1 MASKRTSKR
10 FISKIPPKT
19 AERIVAISLQHPELG
34 ALRLVPLLNKKR
46 ISVSATTIQRILR
59 RQGLQN
65 REKRLA
71 KIKKQAQIKKHAK
84 KARKPKLP
92 PKKPATKITD
102 DVAERII
109 TASLHNPNF
118 GAGRLVPLLKKEG
131 IFTSSSAIYRIL
143 KRSGLQTR
151 EKRLAKAAETIA
163 EPGIIPKMFPE
174 KVLPEVEDR
183 IVELSL
189 QNPDYGARRLEPLLH
204 QEEIL
209 ISASAVYRILKRNNL
224 ENRQKRLLK
233 LEVGQALE
241 LPPAPDLEGL
251 EPITE
256 AAEIKLTPAVDPVP
270 EPVFEPAVAVPI
282 PPEDETPA
290 PAEEPELLP
299 GLSVAAPAQP
309 ERPPVRKSLTKSI
322 KKRSHW
328 VFYPLYLLLF
338 VLIAYLGFHAMQTIQ
353 YAQLETGIL
362 TASDSTTVG
371 IAANPDATERPL
383 DGYRKIWERNLFNI
397 TKPTEPDS
405 QKKVSLEKIAL
416 AKKEL
421 GLELVG
427 TVVADDPN
435 LSRAI
440 IDNRSIRKQEAYR
453 EGDTA
458 GKVRIKRILR
468 NNVVI
473 TTVNGD
479 ELLTVEIKESGKSAS
494 STQTQN
500 IGSQSS
506 SAQQATG
513 TQRQTARTS
522 SIRLKR
528 DEVAD
533 SLADI
538 DGLMQQMKIAPYK
551 SGDQAAGFRLGSIT
565 RDSVLRKMGLRS
577 RDVIVGIDD
586 ETITSP
592 DQASGFF
599 KRLADGG
606 EVTIKLK
613 RRRRTRQITLNI
625 E

>member
-1 MASKRTSKR
+1 MASKHTSKKS
-10 FISKIPPKT
+10 ISKIPPKT
-19 AERIVAISLQHPELG
+19 ADRIIEISLQYPELG
-34 ALRLVPLLNKKR
+34 ARRLVPLLKKKR

-59 RQGLQN
+59 RQGIES
-65 REKRLA
+65 RKKRLA
-71 KIKKQAQIKKHAK
+71 KIKKQA
-84 KARKPKLP
+84 RKPKSA
-92 PKKPATKITD
+92 PKKWATQITD
-102 DVAERII
+102 DVAEHIVAI
-109 TASLHNPNF
+109 SLQNPDF

-131 IFTSSSAIYRIL
+131 IFSSSSVIYRVL
-143 KRSGLQTR
+143 KRRGLQTR
-151 EKRLAKAAETIA
+151 EKRLAKAKETIT
-163 EPGIIPKMFPE
+163 EPVIIPKTFPE
-174 KVLPEVEDR
+174 KIPSEVEDR

-224 ENRQKRLLK
+224 ENRQKRLSR
-233 LEVGQALE
+233 LEVRQAPE
-241 LPPAPDLEGL
+241 PPSAPDLEEL

-256 AAEIKLTPAVDPVP
+256 AAEIKMPEAVDKMP
-270 EPVFEPAVAVPI
+270 EPVPVPAVAVPMPLEDKTPEPAAKSEPI
-282 PPEDETPA
+282 PESA
-290 PAEEPELLP
+290 
-299 GLSVAAPAQP
+299 VAAPARL
-309 ERPPVRKSLTKSI
+309 EPPHVRKTTIKPI
-322 KKRSHW
+322 KKRSHL

-338 VLIAYLGFHAMQTIQ
+338 VLIAYLGFHAIQTIQ
-353 YAQLETGIL
+353 YARLETGTL
-362 TASDSTTVG
+362 TVAESATVG
-371 IAANPDATERPL
+371 MTAKSESVASVQPL
-383 DGYRKIWERNLFNI
+383 NGYSQIWERNLFNI
-397 TKPTEPDS
+397 TQPKDPDS
-405 QKKVSLEKIAL
+405 QKKVFLEKIAL
-416 AKKEL
+416 AKKDL

-427 TVVADDPN
+427 TVVADDPK

-440 IDNRSIRKQEAYR
+440 IDNRNIRKQEAYR

-458 GKVRIKRILR
+458 GDVRIKKILR

-473 TTVNGD
+473 TTAKGD
-479 ELLTVEIKESGKSAS
+479 ELLTVEIKESRKAATA
-494 STQTQN
+494 TQSKY

-506 SAQQATG
+506 SGQQATG
-513 TQRQTARTS
+513 SRLQRARTS

-533 SLADI
+533 SFADI
-538 DGLMQQMKIAPYK
+538 EGLMEQMKIAPYK
-551 SGDQAAGFRLGSIT
+551 SGDEAAGFRLGSIK

-592 DQASGFF
+592 DQASDFF

-613 RRRRTRQITLNI
+613 RRRRTRQIKLNI